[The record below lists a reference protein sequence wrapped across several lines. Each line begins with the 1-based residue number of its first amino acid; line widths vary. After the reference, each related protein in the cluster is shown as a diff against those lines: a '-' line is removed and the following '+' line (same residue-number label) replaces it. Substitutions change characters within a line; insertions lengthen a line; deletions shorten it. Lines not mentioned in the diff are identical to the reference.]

1 MKLEMGANQPQSEMP
16 LIRPPQ
22 LADAQLMHELVCRC
36 APLDQNS
43 GYLYLL
49 LADHFSRTCAVAE
62 QSGQLTGFVSA
73 YRHPERAAT
82 LFIWQV
88 AVDAGWRRRGLGLRM
103 LESLLG
109 RAELAEIA
117 FIETTISP
125 SNVASRQLFERLA
138 CKFSAALEVCD
149 YFGPEHFGNESH
161 EAEQLYRIGPLKI

>member
-1 MKLEMGANQPQSEMP
+1 MNLEMGGNQLQSEMP
-16 LIRPPQ
+16 LIRLPQ
-22 LADAQLMHELVCRC
+22 VAYAQLMHELVCRC

-62 QSGQLTGFVSA
+62 QSGQLAGFVSA

-109 RAELAEIA
+109 RADLADIA
-117 FIETTISP
+117 FLETTISP
-125 SNVASRQLFERLA
+125 SNAASRQLFERLA
-138 CKFSAALEVCD
+138 CNFSAALEVCEH
-149 YFGPEHFGNESH
+149 FGPEHFGSKSH
-161 EAEQLYRIGPLKI
+161 EAEQLYRIGPFKP